1 MHLVDFLAT
10 EQVPFRPQ
18 HDADWD
24 EVGERE
30 LDTYIVEQD
39 EHCLRI
45 LHFKT
50 EYLISKSDVV
60 EVSAPPLM
68 HAPLD
73 HRGCSARIRL
83 RADAVIRSA
92 FAVRAK
98 EFFSAEPFPFRMPP
112 WSGPLESRSFSMDR
126 DRRWLDERGLLQD
139 PDHPGRLVHAAATMT
154 EEFKTETTKTF
165 SGTAG
170 GPPDYA
176 VVAGDHDD
184 DNEKQVSIGWK
195 NDDPYV

>member
-1 MHLVDFLAT
+1 MQLSDFLAR
-10 EQVPFRPQ
+10 EQVPVRP
-18 HDADWD
+18 HRSDCD
-24 EVGERE
+24 VGGERD

-60 EVSAPPLM
+60 DVSEPPLM

-73 HRGCSARIRL
+73 DRGCSARIRL
-83 RADAVIRSA
+83 RADAVVRSA

-98 EFFSAEPFPFRMPP
+98 DFFSAEPFPFRVPS
-112 WSGPLESRSFSMDR
+112 WSGLLEPRSPSIDR
-126 DRRWLDERGLLQD
+126 DRRWLEERGLLQD
-139 PDHPGRLVHAAATMT
+139 PDRPGRLIRAEATMT
-154 EEFKTETTKTF
+154 EEFKTVTSKTY

-184 DNEKQVSIGWK
+184 DDEKQVSIGWK
-195 NDDPYV
+195 NDDPYI